1 MPKPASCQGVDFDV
15 IYTKDRKNDILSRC
29 MKNKFFLYGM
39 LILGLLTAIS
49 LLLSIKLPL
58 TKSFRI
64 VFGLTYVLFLPGFAW
79 SFVFFESKK
88 MTNIERVTASV
99 AISMLLTP
107 SIVILFN
114 KFGLKISEF
123 NIFIEIL
130 IIIFIGGIINT
141 IQNNII
147 KKLITLTRH
156 VDTRI

>member
-1 MPKPASCQGVDFDV
+1 
-15 IYTKDRKNDILSRC
+15 
-29 MKNKFFLYGM
+29 
-39 LILGLLTAIS
+39 
-49 LLLSIKLPL
+49 
-58 TKSFRI
+58 
-64 VFGLTYVLFLPGFAW
+64 
-79 SFVFFESKK
+79 